1 MLAFFE
7 YISKGLHLTQHSDN
21 YKNIFSD
28 FILEILSWKFYLGD
42 FILGSLIFEMRSLRV
57 ALYCAYCWVQLWGE
71 V

>member
-28 FILEILSWKFYLGD
+28 FILEILSWRFYLGV
-42 FILGSLIFEMRSLRV
+42 FNL
-57 ALYCAYCWVQLWGE
+57 
-71 V
+71 